1 MIGLYALGMNIMLKK
16 ENIRTFDEVLEE
28 KFGKPGTPEREE
40 YERGFEEF
48 KLGLMIQDA
57 RKKKGMTQ
65 QELADKCGTNKAYIS
80 RVENDIKDVRLS
92 TLRRIVETGLGGEL
106 ELAVKL

>member
-1 MIGLYALGMNIMLKK
+1 MKK
-16 ENIRTFDEVLEE
+16 NNLTSLSELIDE
-28 KFGKPGTPEREE
+28 KYGKLGTPTRDE
-40 YERGFEEF
+40 YQRGFEEF
-48 KLGLMIQDA
+48 KMGVLIQEA

-92 TLRRIVETGLGGEL
+92 TLRKIVEAGLGGEL

>member
-1 MIGLYALGMNIMLKK
+1 MKK
-16 ENIRTFDEVLEE
+16 NPNLTPLSELIDKE
-28 KFGKPGTPEREE
+28 FGKRGTPSREE
-40 YERGFEEF
+40 YERGFEDF
-48 KLGLMIQDA
+48 KMGILIQEA

-92 TLRRIVETGLGGEL
+92 TLRKIVESGLGGEL
-106 ELAVKL
+106 ELAIKL

>member
-1 MIGLYALGMNIMLKK
+1 MDDLKDELY
-16 ENIRTFDEVLEE
+16 
-28 KFGKPGTPEREE
+28 GKRGTPKPEE

-48 KLGLMIQDA
+48 KLGYLIQEA

-65 QELADKCGTNKAYIS
+65 QELADKAGTNKAYIS

-92 TLRRIVETGLGGEL
+92 TLRKIVETGLGGEL
-106 ELAVKL
+106 ELAIKL

>member
-1 MIGLYALGMNIMLKK
+1 MLKK
-16 ENIRTFDEVLEE
+16 GDVRTIDEFADE
-28 KFGKPGTPEREE
+28 KFGKVGTAKRDEI
-40 YERGFEEF
+40 ERGFEEF
-48 KLGLMIQDA
+48 KLGYMIQEA

-92 TLRRIVETGLGGEL
+92 TLRKIVESGLGGEL
-106 ELAVKL
+106 KLAIKL

>member
-1 MIGLYALGMNIMLKK
+1 MQKRKNLTSLDELKDELYGM
-16 ENIRTFDEVLEE
+16 R
-28 KFGKPGTPEREE
+28 GTPKREE

-48 KLGLMIQDA
+48 QLGYLIQEA

-80 RVENDIKDVRLS
+80 RVENDIKDVRIS
-92 TLRRIVETGLGGEL
+92 TLRKIIENGLGGEL
-106 ELAVKL
+106 ELAIKF

>member
-1 MIGLYALGMNIMLKK
+1 MRKK
-16 ENIRTFDEVLEE
+16 NNLTSLSELVEQEY
-28 KFGKPGTPEREE
+28 GKRGTPKREE
-40 YERGFEEF
+40 FERGLEEF
-48 KLGLMIQDA
+48 KLGYMIQEA

-92 TLRRIVETGLGGEL
+92 TLRKIVETGLGGEL